1 MNEESAFARKIVCQG
16 HCSFFKPGSDEALA
30 CRGFSVLEDLLAHDP
45 DMARDIPFRQ
55 HPEISGRYEHLLHH
69 ALCRHCDFFIDGCDF
84 TDPEHTGQALPCG
97 GYRVAD
103 LLLQKV
109 STGSDRLPGALFP
122 GGAKIALHP
131 LCVLKHLESPY
142 LYHIAHDELYELDTG
157 GFGFLQQCD
166 GSHLVSK
173 TPVDK
178 DFLEFCLDEGLLVT
192 GTEPSPCRLN
202 LRPSPIPSLRYLEVQ
217 LTRRCNLACK
227 HCYLG
232 EPEKTDLPL
241 SQALSLLEE
250 FEAMQGLRVLFSG
263 GEPLLYPDLETL
275 NHELPRFLFRKV
287 LLTNGTLI
295 EECQNKDWCHFDE
308 IQFSLD
314 GLKSG
319 HDVLRGSGAFD
330 QTVRGI
336 EFALNRGVPV
346 SIATMVHKH
355 NLKEFE
361 GLAKRIEGWDIVEW
375 NIDVPCATG
384 RLSGNPDFL
393 VEPEQGAPLLAFAT
407 GGSYH
412 GADEPFA
419 CGYHLCTVT
428 AAGNILKCGFF
439 HEPLGTLSDGLEVA
453 WKRLKPIPLG
463 DLECGPC
470 PSLSD
475 CKGGCRFRAPSMLGK
490 DPVMCALYQNRDG
503 GQEDA

>member
-1 MNEESAFARKIVCQG
+1 MNDKSPIAKEIICQR

-30 CRGFSVLEDLLAHDP
+30 CRGFSVLENLLIHHP
-45 DMARDIPFRQ
+45 EMARDIPSGEP
-55 HPEISGRYEHLLHH
+55 PEISGRHEHLLHH

-84 TDPEHTGQALPCG
+84 TDPEYTGQALPCG

-103 LLLQKV
+103 LLLQVV
-109 STGSDRLPGALFP
+109 STDSRRLPGALFP
-122 GGAKIALHP
+122 GDTKIALSP
-131 LCVLKHLESPY
+131 CCALKHLESPH

-157 GFGFLQQCD
+157 GFDFLQQCD
-166 GSHLVSK
+166 GSRLVSE

-178 DFLEFCLDEGLLVT
+178 DFFEFCLAEGLLVT
-192 GTEPSPCRLN
+192 ESDPNSRRFN
-202 LRPSPIPSLRYLEVQ
+202 LRPSPVPSLRYLEVQ

-241 SQALSLLEE
+241 SQTLSLLEE
-250 FEAMQGLRVLFSG
+250 FEALQGLRVLFSG

-295 EECQNKDWCHFDE
+295 EEDHYKNWRHFDE

-319 HDVLRGSGAFD
+319 HDALRGSGAFD

-336 EFALNRGVPV
+336 ELALNKGVPISV
-346 SIATMVHKH
+346 ATMVHKH
-355 NLKEFE
+355 NLKEFKD
-361 GLAKRIEGWDIVEW
+361 LAKRIEDWGVGEW
-375 NIDVPCATG
+375 NIDVPCVTG
-384 RLSGNPDFL
+384 RLSQNSDYL
-393 VEPEQGAPLLAFAT
+393 VTPEQGAPFLRFAR

-428 AAGNILKCGFF
+428 AAGDILKCGFF
-439 HEPLGTLSDGLEVA
+439 PEPIGNLSGGLEVA
-453 WKRLKPIPLG
+453 WHRLEPIPLE
-463 DLECGPC
+463 DLECRQC
-470 PSLSD
+470 PSISD
-475 CKGGCRFRAPSMLGK
+475 CKGGCRFRAPSLLGR
-490 DPVMCALYQNRDG
+490 DPVMCALYES
-503 GQEDA
+503 QELGNSVS